1 MSLTHSARYHVFAT
15 DSKGGAH
22 SIAATHDIEEAREA
36 FREFRA
42 NSDIIR
48 IRVARDDYALGGGDR
63 ARVWLCD
70 WKRKPCARK

>member
-1 MSLTHSARYHVFAT
+1 MSLTHSSTFHVFAT

-22 SIAATHDIEEAREA
+22 SVAATHNIAEARED
-36 FREFRA
+36 FRRYRA
-42 NSDIIR
+42 DSDIVR

-70 WKRKPCARK
+70 WKRRK